1 MKDAFGHG
9 SAPRF
14 GKRVATQP
22 ATRNRAPGSQAVH
35 GTLGVDASAG
45 DPDRAPMFSAHG
57 STSTSVDLRSMQVPP
72 HPAMAFARNG
82 AAAGPSLVDQLNDR
96 RTANVK
102 MFGSGANLTLLK
114 RRKK

>member
-1 MKDAFGHG
+1 
-9 SAPRF
+9 
-14 GKRVATQP
+14 
-22 ATRNRAPGSQAVH
+22 
-35 GTLGVDASAG
+35 
-45 DPDRAPMFSAHG
+45 
-57 STSTSVDLRSMQVPP
+57 MQVPP